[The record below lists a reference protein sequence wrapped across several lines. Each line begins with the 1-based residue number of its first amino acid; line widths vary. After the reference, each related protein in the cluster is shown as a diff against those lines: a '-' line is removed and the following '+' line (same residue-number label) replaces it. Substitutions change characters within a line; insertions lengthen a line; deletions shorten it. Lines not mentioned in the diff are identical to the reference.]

1 MRKKPKKPVA
11 EYRKHIL
18 DHHKR
23 KAPKSGDYTKVTYG
37 VRNEVNRRS
46 MELKDSTSAVCERC
60 GTTKGLSKAHI
71 KNASQGG
78 PGGDPSNIMNLCGTH
93 GLTETCHHWA
103 DSTIP
108 GRKWKKQY
116 GAMLRLYY
124 SEGNG
129 KNYWSYKEEA

>member
-1 MRKKPKKPVA
+1 MRKKPKKKPAPWRVG
-11 EYRKHIL
+11 IL
-18 DHHKR
+18 DHHQR
-23 KAPKSGDYTKVTYG
+23 GVPKSGDYTKVTSG
-37 VRNEVNRRS
+37 VRKEVNRRS
-46 MELKDSTSAVCERC
+46 QELRDSTIPVCEHC
-60 GTTKGLSKAHI
+60 GTTKGLTKAHI
-71 KNASQGG
+71 VNASQGG

-93 GLTETCHHWA
+93 GLIGTCHHWA
-103 DSTIP
+103 DSTLP